1 MLTGPVVVLGSGSW
15 GTAQA
20 HHLRRA
26 GMDVTLWG
34 RDAEALSAV
43 QAGRHPRFFGD
54 FPLAAGIRSEPDLAR
69 AVRDK
74 AAVVVALPSTAVR
87 EVARAA
93 RAAVSE
99 EALVVSTTKGL
110 ELETLLR
117 MSEVLAEE
125 WGRLER
131 ITVLSGPSFALEV
144 LQGLPTAVTA
154 AGPTLAAAR
163 RASHLY
169 HHGAV
174 RIYTS
179 TDLVGVE
186 LGGVLKNV
194 IALAAGVTDG
204 FGMGHNARA
213 ALLTRGLAEIRR
225 LVVALGGQA
234 ATVTGLSG
242 LGDLLLTATGD
253 LSRNRQVGL
262 RLGRG
267 ESLEQILADLGQV
280 AEGVLTAR
288 SGLELARSHQVEVPL
303 IEETHRILQGEHSVA
318 EAVRH
323 LLARAPK
330 TEM

>member
-1 MLTGPVVVLGSGSW
+1 MLTGPIVVLGSGNW

-26 GMDVTLWG
+26 GLEVTLWG
-34 RDAEALSAV
+34 RDPRVLSEV

-54 FPLAAGIRSEPDLAR
+54 FRLASGIRTEPDLES
-69 AVRDK
+69 AVQDK

-87 EVARAA
+87 PVARAA
-93 RAAVSE
+93 RSAVPE
-99 EALVVSTTKGL
+99 DALVVSTSKGL
-110 ELETLLR
+110 EQETLLR

-144 LQGLPTAVTA
+144 LRGLPTAVTA
-154 AGPTLAAAR
+154 AGPTLSAAR
-163 RASHLY
+163 RACDLY
-169 HHGAV
+169 HHGAMRV
-174 RIYTS
+174 YTS

-204 FGMGHNARA
+204 FGMGNNARA

-267 ESLEQILADLGQV
+267 ESLEQILADLDQV

-288 SGLELARSHQVEVPL
+288 SGLELARNQQVEVPL
-303 IEETHRILQGEHSVA
+303 IEETQRFLQGEHSVA
-318 EAVRH
+318 EAVRR

-330 TEM
+330 AEM

>member
-26 GMDVTLWG
+26 GLEVTLWG
-34 RDAEALSAV
+34 RDPRALEAV
-43 QAGRHPRFFGD
+43 QAGFHPRFFGE
-54 FPLAAGIRSEPDLAR
+54 FRLAAGIRGEPDLER
-69 AVRDK
+69 AVAGK
-74 AAVVVALPSTAVR
+74 NAVVVALPSTAVR
-87 EVARAA
+87 PVARAA
-93 RAAVSE
+93 REAIPQ

-110 ELETLLR
+110 ELQTLLR

-131 ITVLSGPSFALEV
+131 ISVLSGPSFALEV
-144 LQGLPTAVTA
+144 LRGLPTAVTA
-154 AGPTLAAAR
+154 AAPTLPAAQ
-163 RASHLY
+163 RASRLY
-169 HHGAV
+169 HHGAM

-179 TDLVGVE
+179 TDMVGVE

-204 FGMGHNARA
+204 FGMGQNARA

-267 ESLEQILADLGQV
+267 EDLEQILADLGQV

-288 SGLELARSHQVEVPL
+288 SGLELARRHEIEVPL

-318 EAVRH
+318 EAVRN

-330 TEM
+330 AEM